1 MGQYPGTCGAKIYI
15 YSVLQRLVCSGKAVS
30 VAGSLISHYLLLTT
44 PPRPHPGRP
53 RGSPRG
59 GTESPAS
66 SFRSAKPARAPRGV
80 PEGARAHGRSFA
92 RGWRVALPEPGAPGH
107 TPGPEPGSTGSA
119 RGGALGGGTCRTR
132 ARGGAGAARPPGLC
146 RAATSR
152 VAQEG
157 RTTARLDSTWSGHHC
172 LTRRR
177 SQQLTPHPSD
187 LIPTST
193 GFPGSPGHKTSPGL
207 LRVPHPMDPRAG
219 FSGLFLQG
227 NLHISPKNF
236 QEAGQ
241 PVFRLREKGNP
252 RLLLEIW

>member
-1 MGQYPGTCGAKIYI
+1 MEG
-15 YSVLQRLVCSGKAVS
+15 GKAVS

-152 VAQEG
+152 VVQEG

-207 LRVPHPMDPRAG
+207 LRVPHPMDHGLVFLVCSSRAICIFLRRTSKKLNSL
-219 FSGLFLQG
+219 FSDLERRETQGCFLKSG
-227 NLHISPKNF
+227 DL
-236 QEAGQ
+236 E
-241 PVFRLREKGNP
+241 E
-252 RLLLEIW
+252 LLLFWGY